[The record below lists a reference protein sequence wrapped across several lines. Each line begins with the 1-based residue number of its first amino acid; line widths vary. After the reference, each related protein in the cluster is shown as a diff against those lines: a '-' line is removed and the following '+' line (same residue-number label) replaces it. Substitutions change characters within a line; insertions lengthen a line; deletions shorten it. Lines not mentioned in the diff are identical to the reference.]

1 MKDIKELM
9 DAVLQSVVPVHGDSV
24 MSKTSHYAVATTEAL
39 KAALAIKGLSI
50 FYDKGFYLVSGNERV
65 LLEQGFFRRFLGDV
79 ALRIG
84 IDQYQVRYY
93 RTIDVMIRQMIRG

>member
-1 MKDIKELM
+1 MKDTKELM

-39 KAALAIKGLSI
+39 KAALAINGLSI
-50 FYDKGFYLVSGNERV
+50 LYDKGFYLVNENERE
-65 LLEQGFFRRFLGDV
+65 LLEQSFFRRFLGDV

-84 IDQYQVRYY
+84 IDQYQAKHY
-93 RTIDVMIRQMIRG
+93 RTIDVMVRQMIHG